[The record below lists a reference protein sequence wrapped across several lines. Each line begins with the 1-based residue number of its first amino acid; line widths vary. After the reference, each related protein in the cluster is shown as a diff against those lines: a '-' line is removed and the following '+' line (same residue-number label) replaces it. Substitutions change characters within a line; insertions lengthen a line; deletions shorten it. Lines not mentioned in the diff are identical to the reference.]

1 MCAESM
7 SKNWVRCID
16 IILDCSVTTIYCCGL
31 SSNKCLKLTLP
42 LCPLRCYSSSTA
54 LGSENLTLTPSLDL
68 STLMGVRWE
77 TSDLN
82 SWVWLS
88 LGFQNSFP
96 QMTIKSHSHCFLCAH
111 LCHHL
116 LLLYFPETCRAQ
128 LPLSLREPLLITVPA
143 LLWDYFVSKSTSV
156 FILLLHLSVFS
167 SYDCASWRPT
177 VWPGSRQRPF
187 GDQPPFP
194 QTSFFWFLTWG

>member
-31 SSNKCLKLTLP
+31 PSNKCLKLTLP
-42 LCPLRCYSSSTA
+42 LCPLWCYSSSTA

-82 SWVWLS
+82 SWVWLF

-96 QMTIKSHSHCFLCAH
+96 HMTIKSHSHCFLCAH

-128 LPLSLREPLLITVPA
+128 LPLSLTEPPP
-143 LLWDYFVSKSTSV
+143 YHSPSTPMGVLCQQINKCLYSA
-156 FILLLHLSVFS
+156 S
-167 SYDCASWRPT
+167 SSQW
-177 VWPGSRQRPF
+177 
-187 GDQPPFP
+187 
-194 QTSFFWFLTWG
+194 FFQLRLCKLKAKCLTWVASKTLWWPASVRFLKLHFSDF